1 MEGPLCGIRRQLVS
15 RLQDYTSNIERRII
29 GWAHNCRQIVICGH
43 THRPA
48 SAQHGEAL
56 YLNTGSCIGTG
67 EITGLEIA
75 SGLISQ
81 VRWSAARGEM
91 KRELLSHPRRLQVF
105 A

>member
-1 MEGPLCGIRRQLVS
+1 MWDQTAT
-15 RLQDYTSNIERRII
+15 RLQTWGLHVQYRAQD
-29 GWAHNCRQIVICGH
+29 
-43 THRPA
+43 HRVGTPPPTDRDLWTYSPPA
-48 SAQHGEAL
+48 SAQHGKAL

-67 EITGLEIA
+67 EITGLEIV

-81 VRWSAARGEM
+81 VRWSAAKGEM